1 MSTAVLLVLAVMAVS
16 ITIYIARHRD
26 AAGRAN
32 FLRQAG
38 FAITAVFGGFFGLLL
53 AGESISDPG
62 GLESAGL
69 IAAWAIPLTVLILL
83 AWRRQIWAGQVLLFL
98 VGLDVAVNFWFLA
111 DSGSWRALE
120 NNIGPVRA
128 IYLFVLGSALAVYGL
143 SRTLPAGLMLLVAG
157 VAPTALAY
165 QNRAGLSSL
174 ALASAAPLITGA
186 LYLTSAAITN
196 TIDPPERQG
205 TQQP

>member
-1 MSTAVLLVLAVMAVS
+1 MAVF
-16 ITIYIARHRD
+16 ITIYFARHRD
-26 AAGRAN
+26 APGRAS
-32 FLRQAG
+32 FLRLAG

-53 AGESISDPG
+53 AAESISDPG
-62 GLESAGL
+62 GLKSAGL

-83 AWRRQIWAGQVLLFL
+83 AWRHQIWAGRVFLFL
-98 VGLDVAVNFWFLA
+98 VGIDVAINIWFLA
-111 DSGSWRALE
+111 DSSSWRALE

-128 IYLFVLGSALAVYGL
+128 IYLFVLGTALAVYGL
-143 SRTLPAGLMLLVAG
+143 RRTLPAGLMLLVAG
-157 VAPTALAY
+157 VVPTALSY
-165 QNRAGLSSL
+165 QNRPGFSSL

-196 TIDPPERQG
+196 TIHPAEHKG